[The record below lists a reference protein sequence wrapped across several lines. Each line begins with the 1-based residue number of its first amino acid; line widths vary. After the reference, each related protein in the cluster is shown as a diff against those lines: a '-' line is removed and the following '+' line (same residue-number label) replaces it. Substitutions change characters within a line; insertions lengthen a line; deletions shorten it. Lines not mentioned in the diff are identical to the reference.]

1 MVVLQV
7 IIFSATPSGLLKALL
22 LKGEPS
28 RALNN
33 LPAVLFWGEFVVSKL
48 HCKLN
53 FMSTFVS
60 EGNTNRVTNCQ
71 VLILKINMSYLH
83 INVFTNFSHDLF
95 FISERNLEREKIK

>member
-1 MVVLQV
+1 M
-7 IIFSATPSGLLKALL
+7 FSATPPVLLKALL

-33 LPAVLFWGEFVVSKL
+33 LPAVLFWGGGGRVQYKFVVSKL

-60 EGNTNRVTNCQ
+60 EGNRVTNCQ
-71 VLILKINMSYLH
+71 VLILKINMSYLP

-95 FISERNLEREKIK
+95 LISKINLEREKIK